1 MRLTPFAKAFIT
13 IVILAVV
20 GYAAW
25 HYKGHELRKWATG
38 SDKTTTATGTADN
51 SADFN
56 ALKNAPSDP
65 GRDAGSNGVQPVG
78 LTGSGKLNRTLVVA
92 INTWA
97 GHAPGIVYNFGMDP
111 NGNSLYKKKYGMDVK
126 FVLIEDPAAKLAA

>member
-1 MRLTPFAKAFIT
+1 MPKRSSPSSSWR
-13 IVILAVV
+13 VI

-65 GRDAGSNGVQPVG
+65 GRDAGSNGVQAVG

-97 GHAPGIVYNFGMDP
+97 GHAPGIVFNDGLEAGP
-111 NGNSLYKKKYGMDVK
+111 G
-126 FVLIEDPAAKLAA
+126 LACTASASTWTSSSC